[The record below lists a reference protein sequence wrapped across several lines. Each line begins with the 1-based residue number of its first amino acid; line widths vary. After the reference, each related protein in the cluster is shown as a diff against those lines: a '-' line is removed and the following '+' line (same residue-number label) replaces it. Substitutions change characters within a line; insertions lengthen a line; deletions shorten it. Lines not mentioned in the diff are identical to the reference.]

1 MSFSDE
7 NAKEGFS
14 EVLLQ
19 NQVKVEKYL
28 KMEEDIPDDIK
39 VFVTTSRNKEG
50 INIFN
55 DEYEWHI
62 VIESHWDEE
71 IQQMWG
77 RVRSP

>member
-1 MSFSDE
+1 M
-7 NAKEGFS
+7 
-14 EVLLQ
+14 LQ

-50 INIFN
+50 IYIFN

>member
-1 MSFSDE
+1 M
-7 NAKEGFS
+7 
-14 EVLLQ
+14 LQ